1 MLLDIRT
8 YRCKPGTINAHLELY
23 EKMGKPPQFPL
34 LGRAAMLSE
43 NRNWRSKRIRAHLG
57 L

>member
-8 YRCKPGTINAHLELY
+8 YRCKPGKIKEHLDLY
-23 EKMGKPPQFPL
+23 EKKKVKNHKQKF
-34 LGRAAMLSE
+34 
-43 NRNWRSKRIRAHLG
+43 RSTITLCC